1 MDVKV
6 LTTPGLGD
14 KSYVLAH
21 DGIGV
26 IVDPQRDIA
35 RFRSALDE
43 LDADPRYVLETH
55 LHNDYV
61 SGGRHLAAETGA
73 ELVLP
78 AGSGAKFV
86 YLPAFHQEALD
97 AGPFQVRPLHTPGHT
112 PEHVSYVIV
121 IDDAPIAVFSGGSLL
136 VGSAGRTDLLGIDRA
151 TSLVRL
157 QYQSVRRLAELPGVV
172 DLYPTHGAGSF
183 CTASEAGGTTS
194 TIGEELKTNP
204 VLQYQDAEDFAT
216 DQLTGLP
223 PYPSY
228 YAHMGPMN
236 LAGPEPYTP
245 EPIPEMTPDQV
256 QAAMDSGVLVVDA
269 RYKTT
274 FAEAH
279 IPGSWGMELGSDFA
293 TWIGWLL
300 PFNAPLVLV
309 LEEGESLDEARDALA
324 RIGFEDIRGVMW
336 GLDAW
341 IEEERETVSHATMTA
356 RQFIEGE
363 NGSRQ
368 VVDIRAPTEW
378 VDGTYSGSMLSHL
391 PDLIESIPEELD
403 RAEPVYL
410 GCTTGHRASIAAGVL
425 ADEGYQPVVLTGASL
440 LGVIMLTTE
449 AAAKGS

>member
-26 IVDPQRDIA
+26 IVDPQRDID
-35 RFRSALDE
+35 RFRAVIEE
-43 LDADPRYVLETH
+43 LEVDPRYVLETH

-61 SGGRHLAAETGA
+61 SGGRHLAAVTGA
-73 ELVLP
+73 DLVLP
-78 AGSGAKFV
+78 AGAGTKFA
-86 YLPAFHQEALD
+86 YLPAFHLEDLD

-112 PEHVSYVIV
+112 PEHVSYLVL
-121 IDDAPIAVFSGGSLL
+121 IDDEPLAVFSGGSLL
-136 VGSAGRTDLLGIDRA
+136 VGSAGRSDLLGMDRA

-157 QYQSVRRLAELPGVV
+157 QYRSVMRLAELPEEV

-204 VLQYQDAEDFAT
+204 VLHYRDSEDFASG
-216 DQLTGLP
+216 QLTGLP

-236 LAGPEPYTP
+236 LAGPDPYIPT
-245 EPIPEMTPDQV
+245 PIPEMSPAQV
-256 QAAMDSGVLVVDA
+256 EAAMEEGVLVVDA

-274 FAEAH
+274 FAAAH
-279 IPGSWGMELGSDFA
+279 IAGSWGMELGSDFA

-300 PFNAPLVLV
+300 PFDAPMVLI

-324 RIGFEDIRGVMW
+324 RIGFENIRGVMW

-341 IEEERETVSHATMTA
+341 VDEGKETVSHATMTA
-356 RQFIEGE
+356 RQYLEE
-363 NGSRQ
+363 ANGSRQ
-368 VVDIRAPTEW
+368 VVDVRAPTEW
-378 VDGTYSGSMLSHL
+378 ADGTLDGAILCHL

-403 RAEPVYL
+403 PQLPVYL

-425 ADEGYQPVVLTGASL
+425 ADEGYEPVVLTGASL
-440 LGVIMLTTE
+440 LGVIMLKAQQT
-449 AAAKGS
+449 SRV

>member
-1 MDVKV
+1 VDVKV

-26 IVDPQRDIA
+26 IVDPQRDID
-35 RFRSALDE
+35 RFGAVIEE
-43 LDADPRYVLETH
+43 LDVDPRYVLETH

-61 SGGRHLAAETGA
+61 SGGRHLAAVTGA

-78 AGSGAKFV
+78 AGSGTKFAYV
-86 YLPAFHQEALD
+86 PAFHTEDLD
-97 AGPFQVRPLHTPGHT
+97 AGPFQVRPMHTPGHT
-112 PEHVSYVIV
+112 PEHVSYVV
-121 IDDAPIAVFSGGSLL
+121 VVDGEPVAVFSGGSLL
-136 VGSAGRTDLLGIDRA
+136 VGSAGRSDLLGIDRA

-157 QYQSVRRLAELPGVV
+157 QYQSVMRLAELPGEV

-183 CTASEAGGTTS
+183 CTVSEAGGTTS
-194 TIGEELKTNP
+194 TIGDELKTNP
-204 VLQYQDAEDFAT
+204 VLHYRDAEDFAAG
-216 DQLTGLP
+216 QLSGLP

-236 LAGPEPYTP
+236 LAGPEPYIP
-245 EPIPEMTPDQV
+245 APIPEMTPAQV
-256 QAAMDSGVLVVDA
+256 QAAREEGVLVVDA
-269 RYKTT
+269 RYKTS

-300 PFNAPLVLV
+300 PFDAAMVLI
-309 LEEGESLDEARDALA
+309 LDEGESLDEARDALA
-324 RIGFEDIRGVMW
+324 RIGFESIPGVMW

-341 IEEERETVSHATMTA
+341 IEEGRETASHSTMTA
-356 RQFIEGE
+356 RQYLEE
-363 NGSRQ
+363 ADGSRQ
-368 VVDIRAPTEW
+368 TVDVRAPTEW
-378 VDGTYSGSMLSHL
+378 QDGTLQGSILCHL

-403 RAEPVYL
+403 PEQPVYL

-425 ADEGYQPVVLTGASL
+425 ADRGYRPVVLTGASL
-440 LGVIMLTTE
+440 LGVIMLTAQE
-449 AAAKGS
+449 ASPV